1 MNERPAK
8 MGAWAYLLLTAAAL
22 IISAY
27 FFFFG
32 PPKGNVA
39 LFGLPVW
46 MGYTVFVL
54 FKSISDMIG
63 KRQRIA
69 NFTRM
74 LDRWED
80 ALGKR
85 SSALAL
91 LVFMTLAVGGVKI
104 AVPFILMMI

>member
-8 MGAWAYLLLTAAAL
+8 IGAWAYLLLTAAAL
-22 IISAY
+22 AVSAY

-32 PPKGNVA
+32 PPKRDIA
-39 LFGLPVW
+39 LFCLPVW

-54 FKSISDMIG
+54 IKSISDMIG
-63 KRQRIA
+63 KRQRIV

-80 ALGKR
+80 TLGKR
-85 SSALAL
+85 GSALAL
-91 LVFMTLAVGGVKI
+91 LAFMTLAVGGVKI
-104 AVPFILMMI
+104 AVPFILMML